1 MAENNDTRT
10 TIVRFLDAIFGPALD
25 NNAGVIVLWT
35 PRAQAHALSN
45 INEAATLALRW
56 NTDRRDVYVGTCI
69 YKPTLQNALR
79 TNPRRRGKAADVI
92 ALVALWLDI
101 DQKAENKVGGLQ
113 DPAAFLDKLPLSP
126 SVVVGSG
133 HGLHA
138 WWLLDEPFVLQSHED
153 RSHAK
158 GITQRWYQL
167 ARDLASLENAT
178 LDPTYDLARVLRVPG
193 TTNWKDPE
201 HPCPVELLRCDDGRR
216 YPLSDIEQ
224 VLDITGAPITF
235 EATVDVRGEEQKQG
249 QSQSATHELLALD
262 APPFEKFQ
270 ALMANNPKFRQ
281 TWECKRA
288 DLKDASPSGYD
299 LALAS
304 MAAAV
309 DWTDAEIAALLRAW
323 RKTHALDVKKAQRI
337 DYLQRT
343 IARARTANIE
353 EERREEQATAWLDL
367 AQIVK
372 TVSHPPTE
380 AQRQAILGA
389 LSRMW
394 GIEIIGW
401 RQYGREG
408 MTAEYTLVIRDHDQK
423 MAIPI
428 GRVQA
433 VINQQRFRA
442 AIYVAMRKMLP
453 PLAGRGRKWETVCE
467 ALALI
472 AEVIEDVEL
481 SEVALLN
488 DHLEQYLQVHPP
500 LVIEPDDADEKYR
513 MISTQHPW
521 HDGETVWIS
530 LSAFRKWLAV
540 AMDTRLT
547 MQSLARQM
555 RLAGWEPTY
564 LSARLRG
571 QRAAARFWRA
581 PRDSKWAQWHTEPE
595 VEPAMEMEGIGQ
607 CLE

>member
-1 MAENNDTRT
+1 MAENNDART
-10 TIVRFLDAIFGPALD
+10 TIVRFLDTVFGPALD
-25 NNAGVIVLWT
+25 DDIGVVVLWSPKT
-35 PRAQAHALSN
+35 QAHALSN

-56 NTDRRDVYVGTCI
+56 NADRRDVYVGTCI
-69 YKPTLQNALR
+69 YKPILQNALKA
-79 TNPRRRGKAADVI
+79 NPRRRGTAADVI

-126 SVVVGSG
+126 SVVIGSG

-138 WWLLDEPFVLQSHED
+138 WWLLDEPFVLHSHED
-153 RSHAK
+153 RNRARA
-158 GITQRWYQL
+158 ITQRWYHL
-167 ARDLASLENAT
+167 ARNLASLENAT
-178 LDPTYDLARVLRVPG
+178 LDPTHDLARVLRVPG

-201 HPCPVELLRCDDGRR
+201 HPCPVELLRCNNGRR

-224 VLDITGAPITF
+224 VLDITGAPLII
-235 EATVDVRGEEQKQG
+235 EATIDVRGEEQKQG
-249 QSQSATHELLALD
+249 GSQNSIHELLVLD

-281 TWECKRA
+281 TWECKRS

-343 IARARTANIE
+343 IARARTASTE
-353 EERREEQATAWLDL
+353 EKQREEQATAWLDL
-367 AQIVK
+367 AQIIK
-372 TVSHPPTE
+372 TTSRPPTE
-380 AQRQAILGA
+380 AQRQAILRA
-389 LSRMW
+389 LSHMW
-394 GIEIIGW
+394 GIQVVGW
-401 RQYGREG
+401 RQYGREA
-408 MTAEYTLVIRDHDQK
+408 MTAEYALLVKHRGRD
-423 MAIPI
+423 MPI
-428 GRVQA
+428 LIGKVQS

-442 AIYVAMRKMLP
+442 AIYAAVQKLP
-453 PLAGRGRKWETVCE
+453 PLLAGRGRKWETVCE

-472 AEVIEDVEL
+472 VEVIEDAEL

-500 LVIEPDDADEKYR
+500 LVIEPDDADGKYR

-521 HDGETVWIS
+521 HDGETVWIN

-540 AMDTRLT
+540 AMDTKAT
-547 MQSLARQM
+547 VQSLARQM
-555 RLAGWEPTY
+555 RLTGWEPTY

-571 QRAAARFWRA
+571 QRAMARFWKA

-595 VEPAMEMEGIGQ
+595 AELAMEMEGVV
-607 CLE
+607 